1 MGTRLIIIII
11 EMPSL
16 LALLRARP
24 CLVARPFR
32 VATRRLSDSWS
43 ALGTKASTVVD
54 KLAIRGETVAVAET
68 SSGGLISAAIW
79 SSPSARVVFKG
90 AGVRLAYGINREADK
105 RGVEMARKFTKDSS
119 DHPPGGW

>member
-1 MGTRLIIIII
+1 MR
-11 EMPSL
+11 SA
-16 LALLRARP
+16 ALLRARS
-24 CLVARPFR
+24 FR
-32 VATRRLSDSWS
+32 VATRSFSDSWS

-68 SSGGLISAAIW
+68 TSGGLISAAFW
-79 SSPSARVVFKG
+79 ASPSAGVVFKG

-105 RGVEMARKFTKDSS
+105 RGVEMARQFTKDSN